1 VASEHV
7 QAPTTKEKTHLLSH
21 TPNHLAEK
29 ILRERSSLEGERR
42 TVTVLYA
49 DAVGFTPI
57 SEKLDAEIAY
67 KLIKGGVAHMMDA
80 VHQYEGTI
88 TQFRGDGVMALFG
101 APIAHEDSARRA
113 VAAALEM
120 QESLASYGQQIED
133 EHQVELRFRVGLHT
147 GRVVVG
153 KVHDNLE
160 MDYTAH
166 GDTANFAARM
176 EAAAQPGTV
185 YTSESTFQAVK
196 DYFEFESL
204 GEIGVKGREG
214 PVPVY
219 KALLQKP
226 MRTRLE
232 VAREHGLTPYV
243 GRNHELNT
251 LRNFLSRVQKDQG
264 QVVFISGEAGIG
276 KSRLLLEFRLSLES
290 DEATWLEGHCISFGK
305 NIPYLPI
312 IDLLKNS
319 FQIEETHT
327 EDQIIQKIEEKTAH
341 WNPQALETVPNLKFL
356 LNVDPGDPSLVKL
369 DPKIR
374 REGTFAGLRALLHQ
388 ECRDKPMIV
397 VIEDLHWI
405 DEQSEAALHALLDV
419 VASIPVL
426 LILSYRPGYSHA
438 LGDRPFYTRIVL
450 TELPPDETVEV
461 AKGALENAKLPAELM
476 DLITSKGEG
485 NPFYVEEV
493 AKSLV
498 EEGVVE
504 RRNGSYSLVKPL
516 DQIRVPDTIQEVIL
530 TRIDRLELEAKEAL
544 QLASVIGREF
554 TVRLLDRISDLE
566 SELEGALGELR
577 SLELIFQ
584 KAYFP
589 ELSYMFKHALT
600 HDVAYASLL
609 REKRRVLHRIIGAA
623 IEDLY
628 QDRIAEHY
636 EVLAYHYFEGHE
648 WAKALDYLL
657 KAGEK
662 AVASFANKGA
672 LDYYDRALQAC
683 DEIGEPAIPTKAEIT
698 RRCGLIYFSIADYDR
713 SLIQFNEMLS
723 VAKSIGNRQLEGI
736 ALSLRAMVELFN
748 HDPDTCEQTLG
759 LALAIADEGYGDVK
773 FFANTV
779 MGGLLLIYNRG
790 AESVKYFEAAKPM
803 LSKVNVPL
811 IRVLWKLMAS
821 RKAHWEGNF
830 SDALDTIALW
840 SEDDK
845 SSVTPYVMQQW
856 SAALSVGGMG
866 EYEKALS
873 MLNESLELC
882 ERLGVNP
889 FEVRILNTIGW
900 IYSELQDHERAME
913 YNIRSV
919 EGTQQ
924 VKIPDVEVV
933 SNARLNLAENHLA
946 LGRVDEAG
954 THFAAV
960 KELTKNPSRGDE
972 WGLDRTRQRFYHS
985 FGEFWLTKDDS
996 AKALEYAD
1004 KSLKIAL
1011 ANNHMKNIAK
1021 GHRLRGEALMAQ
1033 EKFEEAENE
1042 VEIALDY
1049 AHRVENPTQ
1058 LWKTYVVLG
1067 DLKVAQSR
1075 GDDAHQAFSDARSV
1089 IDRVADSLQDDDL
1102 KETFL
1107 NSKEVKGLREK
1118 VEKVKAA

>member
-1 VASEHV
+1 MKCLNCQFENQPSANFCSNCGYKLELTCHNCGELVSPEDQFCSNCGAELQLASEHV

-120 QESLASYGQQIED
+120 QESLASYAQQID
-133 EHQVELRFRVGLHT
+133 QDHQVELRFRVGLHT

-176 EAAAQPGTV
+176 ETAAQPGTV
-185 YTSESTFQAVK
+185 YASESTFQAVK

-204 GEIGVKGREG
+204 GEIEVKGRQE

-226 MRTRLE
+226 LRTRLE

-251 LRNFLSRVQKDQG
+251 LRKFLSRVQKDQG

-327 EDQIIQKIEEKTAH
+327 EDQIIKKIEEKTAH

-356 LNVDPGDPSLVKL
+356 LNVDPGDPSLMKL

-374 REGTFAGLRALLHQ
+374 REGIFDGLRALLHQ

-397 VIEDLHWI
+397 VIEDLHWM
-405 DEQSEAALHALLDV
+405 DEQSEAALYALLDV
-419 VASIPVL
+419 VASTPVL
-426 LILSYRPGYSHA
+426 LIVSYRPGYRHA

-450 TELPPDETVEV
+450 SELLPDETVEV

-476 DLITSKGEG
+476 DLIISKGEG

-600 HDVAYASLL
+600 HVVAYASLL
-609 REKRRVLHRIIGAA
+609 REKRRVLHRIIGVA

-628 QDRIAEHY
+628 QDRITEHY
-636 EVLAYHYFEGHE
+636 EVRFKDNGDPYLYYHSQIRMAYECDWALAHGWQRQLCEGDETLFTVKFVNEAGDPVSISGELRVDSYHLHISDSHMVIDDQEQVSFFIRGDRPCHTSVELHLYPASHLFHRLDRGGNEGRPFVRE
-648 WAKALDYLL
+648 RIRVN
-657 KAGEK
+657 
-662 AVASFANKGA
+662 VAS
-672 LDYYDRALQAC
+672 
-683 DEIGEPAIPTKAEIT
+683 
-698 RRCGLIYFSIADYDR
+698 CGTY
-713 SLIQFNEMLS
+713 
-723 VAKSIGNRQLEGI
+723 
-736 ALSLRAMVELFN
+736 
-748 HDPDTCEQTLG
+748 
-759 LALAIADEGYGDVK
+759 
-773 FFANTV
+773 
-779 MGGLLLIYNRG
+779 
-790 AESVKYFEAAKPM
+790 
-803 LSKVNVPL
+803 
-811 IRVLWKLMAS
+811 
-821 RKAHWEGNF
+821 RK
-830 SDALDTIALW
+830 
-840 SEDDK
+840 
-845 SSVTPYVMQQW
+845 
-856 SAALSVGGMG
+856 
-866 EYEKALS
+866 
-873 MLNESLELC
+873 
-882 ERLGVNP
+882 
-889 FEVRILNTIGW
+889 
-900 IYSELQDHERAME
+900 
-913 YNIRSV
+913 
-919 EGTQQ
+919 
-924 VKIPDVEVV
+924 
-933 SNARLNLAENHLA
+933 
-946 LGRVDEAG
+946 
-954 THFAAV
+954 
-960 KELTKNPSRGDE
+960 
-972 WGLDRTRQRFYHS
+972 
-985 FGEFWLTKDDS
+985 
-996 AKALEYAD
+996 YAD
-1004 KSLKIAL
+1004 KPYYDLTASPATLPADNTSTTTLTVVRRHANGIADTSSNETVL
-1011 ANNHMKNIAK
+1011 L
-1021 GHRLRGEALMAQ
+1021 GTTRGRL
-1033 EKFEEAENE
+1033 
-1042 VEIALDY
+1042 
-1049 AHRVENPTQ
+1049 
-1058 LWKTYVVLG
+1058 
-1067 DLKVAQSR
+1067 S
-1075 GDDAHQAFSDARSV
+1075 
-1089 IDRVADSLQDDDL
+1089 ADSIQLVDGVG
-1102 KETFL
+1102 TFTL
-1107 NSKEVKGLREK
+1107 RSIGLAASKYFTDSAPRL
-1118 VEKVKAA
+1118 